1 MHGCKSSAA
10 DSIRAIC
17 SFYIYTA
24 THTNRSR
31 GDNAM
36 IITRRLRGTDETDVR
51 HHWRRMP
58 RRQYITILI
67 KYITA
72 L

>member
-1 MHGCKSSAA
+1 MEKKIRMNEKLSAR
-10 DSIRAIC
+10 DSIGAIC
-17 SFYIYTA
+17 SFYTYTA

-31 GDNAM
+31 SDNAM

-58 RRQYITILI
+58 RRQNILL
-67 KYITA
+67 YS
-72 L
+72 